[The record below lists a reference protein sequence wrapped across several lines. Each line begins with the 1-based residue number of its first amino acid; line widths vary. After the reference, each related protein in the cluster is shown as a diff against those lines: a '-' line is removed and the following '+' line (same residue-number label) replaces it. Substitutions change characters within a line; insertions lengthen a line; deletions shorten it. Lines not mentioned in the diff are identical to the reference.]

1 MIELDISA
9 ASRIGCVRSQNE
21 DMILVNNQFLRE
33 DSYKTNVVLGSEDR
47 YLIAVADGM
56 GGHNRG
62 DVASSDTLKNLHYF
76 FHDIPATLSAGD
88 FNEAIVGWLDSINNY
103 IVSKGRA
110 DEQYKGMGTTL
121 VGISYYNG
129 DIYSMNCGDSRLYRH
144 RNGQLVQ
151 LTTDHSLSNML
162 GTEKHSS
169 IITNCIGGG
178 CHSSYIDMVQ
188 MTHDVQKGDIYMLC
202 SDGLTDMVSDPRL
215 CELLGNGADADALC
229 AGPSSGTSPMS
240 VGNSPNRAPGIAA
253 STNANTTASTILPIG
268 PATATRIESTGVAC
282 FPTGLSA
289 GAESVPCAL
298 AVPSGSTS
306 GIAT

>member
-9 ASRIGCVRSQNE
+9 ASRIGCVRRQNE

-202 SDGLTDMVSDPRL
+202 SDGLTDMVSDSRL

-229 AGPSSGTSPMS
+229 EAAIEAG
-240 VGNSPNRAPGIAA
+240 GIDNV
-253 STNANTTASTILPIG
+253 SCCVI
-268 PATATRIESTGVAC
+268 RIK
-282 FPTGLSA
+282 
-289 GAESVPCAL
+289 
-298 AVPSGSTS
+298 
-306 GIAT
+306 